1 MRNSTPTF
9 AAAVMLAA
17 LSFGAHADTSSPGTI
32 IRGRSVVYYGDLN
45 IETEQDAKIMLQ
57 RIEQAA
63 KKACGGH
70 PTFSTYTGGLDHT
83 FEECRGEA
91 IQRTVKQLR
100 APMVTRIYSEAMRRE
115 SWHRCRGNGEP
126 CRSRWN
132 STAPGRVS
140 TVRHDSAVSHRT
152 PYNLWPT

>member
-1 MRNSTPTF
+1 MRISTPIF

-32 IRGRSVVYYGDLN
+32 LRGRSVVYYGDLN

-70 PTFSTYTGGLDHT
+70 PAFSTYTGGLDHT

-91 IQRTVKQLR
+91 IQRTVKRLG
-100 APMVTRIYSEAMRRE
+100 ATTVTRIYSEAKSQE
-115 SWHRCRGNGEP
+115 SWRRYWRQG
-126 CRSRWN
+126 
-132 STAPGRVS
+132 STLP
-140 TVRHDSAVSHRT
+140 
-152 PYNLWPT
+152 

>member
-1 MRNSTPTF
+1 MRISIPIF

-57 RIEQAA
+57 RIERAA

-70 PTFSTYTGGLDHT
+70 PTFSTYTGSLDHT
-83 FEECRGEA
+83 FEECRDEA
-91 IQRTVKQLR
+91 IRRTVKQLG
-100 APMVTRIYSEAMRRE
+100 APMVTRIYSEVRARE
-115 SWHRCRGNGEP
+115 SWHR
-126 CRSRWN
+126 S
-132 STAPGRVS
+132 S
-140 TVRHDSAVSHRT
+140 
-152 PYNLWPT
+152 